1 MKNFKVTNR
10 LIHLNVEV
18 PFQIGQVKGNAICII
33 FFDDSKSPDIDF
45 ADVQDV
51 TYMDMPVKGYEGWK
65 KLIIFHQELGIDLN
79 KLVDDYTESV
89 LTESVVKQIMN
100 ENN

>member
-1 MKNFKVTNR
+1 MKNFKVVNR

-18 PFQIGQVKGNAICII
+18 PFQVGQVKGNAVVMV
-33 FFDDSKSPDIDF
+33 FFDNTKDPDVDF
-45 ADVQDV
+45 SDVQDI
-51 TYMDMPVKGYEGWK
+51 TYMDMPIKGYDNWK
-65 KLIIFHQELGIDLN
+65 KLTDFHKELGIDLN
-79 KLVDDYTESV
+79 KLINDYTETV